1 MITKSTIIALDLE
14 GTLAPEIWIEVAK
27 KTGIEKLHLTTRDI
41 SDYNELMKMRIKILR
56 EHNLS
61 LSDIQK
67 IIKKIDPFSGAKE
80 FLDWIRT
87 HDNLQP
93 VILSD
98 TFYQFALPIM
108 KKLGNPT
115 LFCNSLETD
124 CDDMIV
130 NYHMRQDNQKER
142 EVTAFQDLNF
152 KVVAIGD
159 SYNDSNMIR
168 RADIGIFFRAP
179 EKILKQFPQFKAM
192 KEYKELRACLRSS
205 FS

>member
-1 MITKSTIIALDLE
+1 MITKPTIIALDLE
-14 GTLAPEIWIEVAK
+14 GTLAPEIWIEVAE
-27 KTGIEKLHLTTRDI
+27 KTEIEKLRLTTRDI
-41 SDYNELMKMRIKILR
+41 SDYDKLMKMRIKILH

-61 LSDIQK
+61 LADIQK
-67 IIKKIDPFSGAKE
+67 IIKNIAPFNGAKE

-93 VILSD
+93 IILSD

-124 CDDMIV
+124 DSNMIID
-130 NYHMRQDNQKER
+130 YHIRQDNQKEC

-159 SYNDSNMIR
+159 SYNDSNMIK

-192 KEYKELRACLRSS
+192 REYKELKKCILE
-205 FS
+205 

>member
-1 MITKSTIIALDLE
+1 MITKPTIIALDLE
-14 GTLAPEIWIEVAK
+14 GTLAPEIWIEVAE
-27 KTGIEKLHLTTRDI
+27 KTGIKRLRLTTRDI
-41 SDYNELMKMRIKILR
+41 QDYDKLMQMRIKILR

-61 LSDIQK
+61 LTAIQK
-67 IIKKIDPFSGAKE
+67 IIKNVAPFDVAKE

-124 CDDMIV
+124 DNNMIV
-130 NYHMRQDNQKER
+130 DYHIRQDNQKER
-142 EVTAFQDLNF
+142 EVAAFQDLNF
-152 KVVAIGD
+152 KVIAIGD
-159 SYNDSNMIR
+159 SYNDSNMIK
-168 RADIGIFFRAP
+168 RADVGIFFRAP
-179 EKILKQFPQFKAM
+179 EKILKQFSQFKAM
-192 KEYKELRACLRSS
+192 KEYKELRRCILE
-205 FS
+205 